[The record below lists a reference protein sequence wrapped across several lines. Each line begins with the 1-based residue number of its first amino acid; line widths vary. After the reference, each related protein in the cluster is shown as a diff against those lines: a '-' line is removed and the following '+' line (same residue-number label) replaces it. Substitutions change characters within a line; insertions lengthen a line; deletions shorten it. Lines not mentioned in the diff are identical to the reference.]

1 MIITFSVLVGLWLII
16 INLGMI
22 DEKRYSTIA
31 MVAVTATIIAV
42 AVATQ
47 QPYILLAGYVLTL
60 VHTFKDWTKWGIVG
74 SCAIITIPIIFQH
87 TTWILI
93 IAIAIMVLPFLLA
106 TFFIIMLCGAVRW
119 MMLTQ

>member
-31 MVAVTATIIAV
+31 IVAVTATITAL

-47 QPYILLAGYVLTL
+47 QPYFMLAAYALTL
-60 VHTFKDWTKWGIVG
+60 VHTFKDWTKCGIIG
-74 SCAIITIPIIFQH
+74 SGIIVLLPIIFPFPP
-87 TTWILI
+87 ILWA
-93 IAIAIMVLPFLLA
+93 AITIMLLSFLLA
-106 TFFIIMLCGAVRW
+106 AFFIIMLCGAVRW